1 MKGRDMH
8 VPLADDMIKNSER
21 PNMTWLEMNR
31 KDSPKI
37 VLGEEIDENMINLW
51 MNIYMKDLIYFSDF
65 TWPTDL
71 EWSEVWLSM
80 SWADQDLVRWNIVNM
95 DKSTILQISS

>member
-1 MKGRDMH
+1 
-8 VPLADDMIKNSER
+8 
-21 PNMTWLEMNR
+21 MTWLEMNR